1 MVQERETEAMDVRW
15 WSALQPVRS
24 VGWCAL
30 LVQHRMWI
38 VLAVLVLRWV
48 MVSGTV
54 LVLVFSVDK
63 ADRANVIGELAPVLQ
78 RLSVLVIES
87 PRAKTQRSATRR
99 GGNSGRQRADTC

>member
-15 WSALQPVRS
+15 WSALQPAWN

-30 LVQHRMWI
+30 VVQQHIWI

-54 LVLVFSVDK
+54 LVLVLSVDK
-63 ADRANVIGELAPVLQ
+63 ADRKDVIGELAPVLQ
-78 RLSVLVIES
+78 RLSVLVTES
-87 PRAKTQRSATRR
+87 PRAPTQRSATRR
-99 GGNSGRQRADTC
+99 GPSSERM